1 MTKRVPGGHMR
12 RREFITLLG
21 VTVAAWPLIARA
33 QQPAM
38 PVIGFIRNTSANASA
53 NLVAAFR
60 RGLTEAGYIEGQ
72 NIAVE
77 YRWAEN
83 QDERLPGLAADL
95 VRRQCAV
102 IIAGGNGVALAV
114 KAATAT
120 IPIVFST
127 GDDPIALGL
136 VASLHRPEGNVTGI
150 YFYTDV
156 LESKQLDL
164 LREAVPK
171 ATVIGVL
178 VNPTSLASVAQAR
191 DAQAAARALGQQI
204 HIVNVNSER
213 DIDPA
218 FATLVQ
224 HEVGG
229 ILVAGNALF
238 TGQRNQLVALA
249 AQHALPVIYYG
260 REFVDAGGLMS
271 YGASMTDAYRQVG
284 NYAGRILKGTK
295 PADLPVQTPT
305 KFELIINLKTAKTLG
320 LTVPPTLLT
329 HADEVIE

>member
-1 MTKRVPGGHMR
+1 MR

-21 VTVAAWPLIARA
+21 GAAAWPIAVAHA

-38 PVIGFIRNTSANASA
+38 PVIGFLRSTSANASV

-72 NIAVE
+72 NIAVG
-77 YRWAEN
+77 YYWAEN
-83 QDERLPGLAADL
+83 RDERLPGLAADL

-102 IIAGGNGVALAV
+102 IIAGGNGAALAV

-120 IPIVFST
+120 VPIVFST
-127 GDDPIALGL
+127 GDDPITLGL

-150 YFYTDV
+150 YFYTDG
-156 LESKQLDL
+156 LESKQLEM
-164 LREAVPK
+164 LRETVPK
-171 ATVIGVL
+171 ATVIGML

-218 FATLVQ
+218 FAALVQ
-224 HEVGG
+224 HQVGG

-238 TGQRNQLVALA
+238 TGQRNRLVALA
-249 AQHALPVIYYG
+249 AHHALPAIYYG
-260 REFVDAGGLMS
+260 REFVEAGGLMS
-271 YGASMTDAYRQVG
+271 YGASMTDAYRHVG
-284 NYAGRILKGTK
+284 NYAGRILKGAK
-295 PADLPVQTPT
+295 PADLPVMLPT
-305 KFELIINLKTAKTLG
+305 KFELIINLKTAKALG
-320 LTVPPTLLT
+320 LAVPPTLIT
-329 HADEVIE
+329 RADEVIE

>member
-1 MTKRVPGGHMR
+1 MR

-21 VTVAAWPLIARA
+21 VTVAAWPLIARG

-60 RGLTEAGYIEGQ
+60 RGLIEAGYIEGQ

-102 IIAGGNGVALAV
+102 IIAGGNGAALAV
-114 KAATAT
+114 KAATAM

-127 GDDPIALGL
+127 GDDPIGLGL
-136 VASLHRPEGNVTGI
+136 VASLRRPEGNVTGI

-164 LREAVPK
+164 LRETVPK

-213 DIDPA
+213 DIESA

-238 TGQRNQLVALA
+238 TGQRNRLVALA
-249 AQHALPVIYYG
+249 AHHSLPVIYYG

-305 KFELIINLKTAKTLG
+305 KFELIINLKTAKALG

>member
-1 MTKRVPGGHMR
+1 MGINQLG

-33 QQPAM
+33 QQSAM
-38 PVIGFIRNTSANASA
+38 PVVGFIRNTSANASA

-102 IIAGGNGVALAV
+102 IIAGGNGAALAV

-127 GDDPIALGL
+127 GDDPMGLGL
-136 VASLHRPEGNVTGI
+136 VASLRRPEGNVTGI

-164 LREAVPK
+164 LRETVPK

-204 HIVNVNSER
+204 HIVNVTSDR

-238 TGQRNQLVALA
+238 TGQRNRLVALA
-249 AQHALPVIYYG
+249 AHHSLPVIYYG

-305 KFELIINLKTAKTLG
+305 KFELIINLKTAKALG

>member
-1 MTKRVPGGHMR
+1 MR
-12 RREFITLLG
+12 RREFIMLLG
-21 VTVAAWPLIARA
+21 GAAVAWPLAARA
-33 QQPAM
+33 QQGT
-38 PVIGFIRNTSANASA
+38 PVIGFLRSTSANASA
-53 NLVAAFR
+53 TLVAAFR

-83 QDERLPGLAADL
+83 RDERLPGLAADL

-102 IIAGGNGVALAV
+102 IVGGGNGAALAL

-127 GDDPIALGL
+127 GDDPITLGL
-136 VASLHRPEGNVTGI
+136 VTSLNRPGGNVTGI
-150 YFYTDV
+150 FFYSGA
-156 LESKQLDL
+156 LESKQLEL

-178 VNPTSLASVAQAR
+178 VNPTSPASVVQAR
-191 DAQAAARALGQQI
+191 EAQAAARALGQQI
-204 HIVNVNSER
+204 HIVNASSER
-213 DIDPA
+213 DIDAA

-224 HEVGG
+224 HQVGG

-238 TGQRNQLVALA
+238 TGQRNRLVALA
-249 AQHALPVIYYG
+249 AHHALPAIYYL
-260 REFVDAGGLMS
+260 REFVAAGGLMS
-271 YGASMTDAYRQVG
+271 YGASITDAYRQVG

-295 PADLPVQTPT
+295 PADLPVQAPT
-305 KFELIINLKTAKTLG
+305 KFELVVNVKTAKALG
-320 LTVPPTLLT
+320 LTIPESFLLR
-329 HADEVIE
+329 ADEVIE

>member
-1 MTKRVPGGHMR
+1 MCFNKLG

-21 VTVAAWPLIARA
+21 VTVTAWPLAARA

-38 PVIGFIRNTSANASA
+38 PAVGFIRNTSANASA

-60 RGLTEAGYIEGQ
+60 RGLSEAGYIEGQ

-102 IIAGGNGVALAV
+102 IIAGGNGAALAV

-136 VASLHRPEGNVTGI
+136 VASLNRPEGNVTGI
-150 YFYTDV
+150 YFYTDA

-164 LREAVPK
+164 LRETVPK

-178 VNPTSLASVAQAR
+178 VNPTSLASVAQAK

-204 HIVNVNSER
+204 YIVNVNSER

-224 HEVGG
+224 HQVGG

-238 TGQRNQLVALA
+238 TGQRNRLVALA
-249 AQHALPVIYYG
+249 AHHALPVIYYG
-260 REFVDAGGLMS
+260 RQFVEAGGLMS
-271 YGASMTDAYRQVG
+271 YGASMTDAYRQAG

-295 PADLPVQTPT
+295 PANLPVQTPT

>member
-102 IIAGGNGVALAV
+102 IIAGGNGAALAV

-127 GDDPIALGL
+127 GDDPIAIGL

-213 DIDPA
+213 EIDPA

-229 ILVAGNALF
+229 ILIAGNALF
-238 TGQRNQLVALA
+238 TGQRNRLVALA
-249 AQHALPVIYYG
+249 AQHSLPVIYYG

-284 NYAGRILKGTK
+284 NYAGRILKGAK

>member
-1 MTKRVPGGHMR
+1 
-12 RREFITLLG
+12 
-21 VTVAAWPLIARA
+21 
-33 QQPAM
+33 M
-38 PVIGFIRNTSANASA
+38 PVIGFLRSTSANASV

-77 YRWAEN
+77 YRWAAN
-83 QDERLPGLAADL
+83 RDEPLPGLAADL

-102 IIAGGNGVALAV
+102 IIAGGNEAALAV

-127 GDDPIALGL
+127 GDDPITLGL
-136 VASLHRPEGNVTGI
+136 VANLNRPEGNVTGI
-150 YFYTDV
+150 YFYTDG
-156 LESKQLDL
+156 LESKQLEL
-164 LREAVPK
+164 LRDTVPK

-178 VNPTSLASVAQAR
+178 VNPGSLASVAQAR

-204 HIVNVNSER
+204 HIVNANSER

-224 HEVGG
+224 HQVGG

-238 TGQRNQLVALA
+238 TGQRNRLVALA
-249 AQHALPVIYYG
+249 AHHALPAIYYG
-260 REFVDAGGLMS
+260 REFVVAGGLMS

-295 PADLPVQTPT
+295 PADLPVMLPT
-305 KFELIINLKTAKTLG
+305 RFELIINLKTAKALG
-320 LTVPPTLLT
+320 LAVPPTLLT
-329 HADEVIE
+329 RADEVIE

>member
-1 MTKRVPGGHMR
+1 VR

-21 VTVAAWPLIARA
+21 GAVAGWPLAARA

-38 PVIGFIRNTSANASA
+38 PLIGFLRSTSANASA

-60 RGLTEAGYIEGQ
+60 RGLTETGYIEGQ

-77 YRWAEN
+77 YRWADN
-83 QDERLPGLAADL
+83 RNERLPRLAADL

-102 IIAGGNGVALAV
+102 IVAGGNGAALAV

-120 IPIVFST
+120 IPIVFAT
-127 GDDPIALGL
+127 GDEPITLGL
-136 VASLHRPEGNVTGI
+136 VASLNKPGGNVTGI
-150 YFYTDV
+150 YFYTGA
-156 LESKQLDL
+156 LESKQLEL

-178 VNPTSLASVAQAR
+178 VNPTSPASIAQAR
-191 DAQAAARALGQQI
+191 DAQAAARTLGQQI
-204 HIVNVNSER
+204 YIMNASSER
-213 DIDPA
+213 GIDAA
-218 FATLVQ
+218 FATLFQ
-224 HEVGG
+224 HQVGG

-238 TGQRNQLVALA
+238 TGQRNRLAALA
-249 AQHALPVIYYG
+249 AHHALPAIYYG
-260 REFVDAGGLMS
+260 REFVAAGGLMS

-295 PADLPVQTPT
+295 PADLPVQAPT
-305 KFELIINLKTAKTLG
+305 KFKLIINLQTTEALG
-320 LTVPPTLLT
+320 LTIPESFLLR
-329 HADEVIE
+329 ADEVIE

>member
-1 MTKRVPGGHMR
+1 
-12 RREFITLLG
+12 
-21 VTVAAWPLIARA
+21 
-33 QQPAM
+33 M

-102 IIAGGNGVALAV
+102 IIAGGNGAALAV

-136 VASLHRPEGNVTGI
+136 VASLNRPEGNVTGI
-150 YFYTDV
+150 YFYTDA

-164 LREAVPK
+164 LRETVPK
-171 ATVIGVL
+171 ANVIGVL

-204 HIVNVNSER
+204 YIVNVNSER

-224 HEVGG
+224 HQVGG

-238 TGQRNQLVALA
+238 TGQRNRLVALA
-249 AQHALPVIYYG
+249 AHHALPVIYYG
-260 REFVDAGGLMS
+260 REFVEAGGLMS